1 MRARKLISEADVRAA
16 AGSGRSVIQIAKTTI
31 VTPLARDAARELGV
45 TFSVGDP
52 PPAPEKKD
60 ESCGCKHPTPGVV
73 AIGSDHGGFQYK
85 RELSQFMTGLGWSVV
100 DVGTDSEESCDYP
113 DFAYAVALAVKEG
126 KARLGIMI
134 DGAGPGSA
142 IACNKVPDV
151 RAACVHD
158 EFTAWN
164 ARAHNDA
171 NVITLGSRAIGLEVA
186 KRVVKTF
193 LSTEFEGGRHAA
205 RVEKIADIC
214 RKYRAK

>member
-1 MRARKLISEADVRAA
+1 MRARKLISEADVRDAVRN
-16 AGSGRSVIQIAKTTI
+16 GQSTIQIAKTTI
-31 VTPLARDAARELGV
+31 VTPLAHDAAREFGV
-45 TFSVGDP
+45 TFTVGNP
-52 PPAPEKKD
+52 APAPETKG
-60 ESCGCKHPTPGVV
+60 ESCGCKHMEPGVV

-85 RELSQFMTGLGWSVV
+85 RELSQFITSLGWSVI

-113 DFAYAVALAVKEG
+113 DFAYAVALAVREG
-126 KARLGIMI
+126 KAGLGIMI

-171 NVITLGSRAIGLEVA
+171 NVITLGSRAVGLEVA
-186 KRVVKTF
+186 RRVVKTF
-193 LSTEFEGGRHAA
+193 LTTGFEGGRHAA